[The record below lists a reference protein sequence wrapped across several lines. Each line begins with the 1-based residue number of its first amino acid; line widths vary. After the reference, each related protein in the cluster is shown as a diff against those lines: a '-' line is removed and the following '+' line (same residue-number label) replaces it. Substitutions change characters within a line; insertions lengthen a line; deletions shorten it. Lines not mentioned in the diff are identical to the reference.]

1 MFTMLTSI
9 LTFDTAAVA
18 SVMTYTG
25 TLFTDLIY
33 IITLVIGI
41 PLGFWII
48 RKVIGLVRAR

>member
-1 MFTMLTSI
+1 MLAMLTSI
-9 LTFDTAAVA
+9 LSFDTNAVA

-25 TLFTDLIY
+25 TLFSDLQY
-33 IITLVIGI
+33 IIVLVIGI

>member
-1 MFTMLTSI
+1 MFAMLTSI
-9 LTFDTAAVA
+9 LSFDSAAVA